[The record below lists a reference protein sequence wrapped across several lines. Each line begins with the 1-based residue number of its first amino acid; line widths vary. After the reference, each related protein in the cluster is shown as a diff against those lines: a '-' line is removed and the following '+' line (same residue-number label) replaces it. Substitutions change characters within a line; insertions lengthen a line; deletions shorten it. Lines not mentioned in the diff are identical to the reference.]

1 MSLLQIIAVYVVL
14 ICAVVAVYFVSQR
27 RRTGPRQ
34 GFVEWL
40 KSGFGG
46 QPAVSST
53 PRPPVESTA
62 DSSAAADVV
71 AVLEDLYEEFMGE
84 LANLKRQYET
94 RIEQLERDYQSQL
107 SQIRLELAQLREDIA
122 AQLSP
127 WAQLLAAGTA
137 RDGSSAVPLGAPGS
151 ADGEHSD
158 AVGAG
163 TASQPTAAPGANAG
177 AERSVEKYFEILDEL
192 HTGKSPQQ
200 IAESLGVSLEDV
212 ERVKRIMESPVNV
225 DGA

>member
-14 ICAVVAVYFVSQR
+14 IGAVVALYFVSQR

-40 KSGFGG
+40 KAGFGG
-46 QPAVSST
+46 QPAVSPT
-53 PRPPVESTA
+53 QRPPAESSA
-62 DSSAAADVV
+62 ESSAAADVV

-84 LANLKRQYET
+84 LASLRRQYET
-94 RIEQLERDYQSQL
+94 RIEQLERDYQTQL
-107 SQIRLELAQLREDIA
+107 AQIQLELAQLREEIA

-127 WAQLLAAGTA
+127 WAQQLLAGNA
-137 RDGSSAVPLGAPGS
+137 RDGSSA
-151 ADGEHSD
+151 EHTGD
-158 AVGAG
+158 AG
-163 TASQPTAAPGANAG
+163 TAHGERSAVIDAGAASERIAAPGANAG
-177 AERSVEKYFEILDEL
+177 VERPVEKYFEILDEL
-192 HTGKSPQQ
+192 HTGKSPLE

-212 ERVKRIMESPVNV
+212 ERVQRIMESPAVV